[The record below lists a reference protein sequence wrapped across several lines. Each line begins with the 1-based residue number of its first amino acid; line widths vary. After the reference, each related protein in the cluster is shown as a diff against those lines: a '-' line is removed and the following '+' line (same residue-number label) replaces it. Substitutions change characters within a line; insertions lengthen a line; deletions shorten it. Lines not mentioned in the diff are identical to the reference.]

1 MDFCWGAAL
10 QEGLGSCPAFL
21 HKLLMLENRKEET
34 RFSTTGAGLGWP
46 RASLSKL
53 RSPEGV
59 LPMRTMLEWTWT
71 RDRVLDLTK
80 LICGELLLA
89 STWAVEFAP
98 LPAWNLRVCGY
109 ASLTASLA
117 ALVAEAD
124 WEPRANLWLG
134 VWVVAAP
141 WALGFSEETAATLV
155 HVIAGVTVS
164 MLSAVE
170 VWSGQRS
177 PPWRFGPGAAQ
188 RAALPTHAMTVAL
201 GQTTSQ
207 PVTAVRRPIP
217 LGGARFAASPI
228 NLRPFRSSGHPP
240 ARRLQV
246 SAGTRRLGRR
256 ACARLRSAL
265 EHKTRQIR
273 SPCSKHVSSLAQMV
287 AAV

>member
-1 MDFCWGAAL
+1 
-10 QEGLGSCPAFL
+10 
-21 HKLLMLENRKEET
+21 
-34 RFSTTGAGLGWP
+34 
-46 RASLSKL
+46 
-53 RSPEGV
+53 
-59 LPMRTMLEWTWT
+59 MRTMLEWTWT

-80 LICGELLLA
+80 LICGALLLA
-89 STWAVEFAP
+89 STWALEFAP

-134 VWVVAAP
+134 LWLLAAP
-141 WALGFSEETAATLV
+141 WMLGFTQDPAAVLV
-155 HVIAGVTVS
+155 HMIGGGLIC

-170 VWSGQRS
+170 VWSGERS
-177 PPWRFGPGAAQ
+177 PPWRFGPAAAQ
-188 RAALPTHAMTVAL
+188 RATLPAHAMTVAL

-207 PVTAVRRPIP
+207 PVTAVRRRPIP
-217 LGGARFAASPI
+217 LEGVRFAASPV
-228 NLRPFRSSGHPP
+228 NLRPFRSSGHHS

-265 EHKTRQIR
+265 EHRTRQIR
-273 SPCSKHVSSLAQMV
+273 SPCRKHVSNLAQM
-287 AAV
+287 AAGV